1 MTENELGSDNIR
13 DTHWLGE
20 VVDNNDPLKHGRCK
34 VKVYGKFD
42 TIPTEA
48 IPWAAPSNTLAPG
61 QHFVPRIGD
70 IVAITFDNGNIY
82 LPMYSYHI
90 NQNAELKKEVLDG
103 AANAHDVISLIYDA
117 MRNFRFYVSKED
129 GLILTTG
136 DDNHKSPMIRFNDG
150 KIYLNAESIF
160 ISSNWQDEKEPAVK
174 GETLRKILDDFMAA
188 FLAHKHPT
196 SNGPSGP
203 PLPAESTKISA
214 VKGKLETIKQVKAGS
229 STASNNGGTGSA
241 PSSGTAP
248 SSTQGSAAASL
259 NPIGSTGPTTPAPS
273 VTANS
278 TNLTAGAQ
286 GSQAPATN
294 ETPVTYSTEDEIIL
308 DPNGAPV
315 PVSGITSMGEEIDND
330 DKSSGNDLST
340 SFYNGNASSKQLNA
354 IINTVEATLAAGE
367 KHGSCARF
375 TYNHAKNYVSGLKG
389 KSMTKGASSVA
400 GGNANGSGYHAA
412 LSSLGYRKLVLGSNI
427 SKGELSNA
435 LKQDYDIG
443 DIVVYWAAN
452 GDAEASCRKYGHT
465 QIFTGAFHQRS
476 NGHKWSTDNRNNYNT
491 YFVYGGKSHSKW
503 NLLLFK
509 APTA

>member
-42 TIPTEA
+42 TIPTDA

-61 QHFVPRIGD
+61 QHFVPRVGD

-103 AANAHDVISLIYDA
+103 AAAAHDVISLIYDA

-136 DDNHKSPMIRFNDG
+136 EDNHKSPMIRFNDG

-188 FLAHKHPT
+188 FVAHKHPT
-196 SNGPSGP
+196 PNGPSGP
-203 PLPAESTKISA
+203 PLPADSTKVSA
-214 VKGKLETIKQVKAGS
+214 IKGKLETIKQVKAGS
-229 STASNNGGTGSA
+229 STSGGGGNTGGT
-241 PSSGTAP
+241 PSSGTAANSTGGGANATS
-248 SSTQGSAAASL
+248 SSTGSGPAS
-259 NPIGSTGPTTPAPS
+259 PAPS
-273 VTANS
+273 VSAGAATPA
-278 TNLTAGAQ
+278 TGAQ
-286 GSQAPATN
+286 GAQPSVSN
-294 ETPVTYSTEDEIIL
+294 ETPVTYSTVDEIIL

-315 PVSGITSMGEEIDND
+315 AVSGVTTGDEEIDND
-330 DKSSGNDLST
+330 DKNSGNDLST

-354 IINTVEATLAAGE
+354 IINTVESTLAAGE

-375 TYNHAKNYVSGLKG
+375 TYNHAKNYIAGLSGK
-389 KSMTKGASSVA
+389 KMTKGAISAA
-400 GGNANGSGYHAA
+400 GGNANGSGYHSA
-412 LSSLGYRKLVLGSNI
+412 LTSLGYRKMVLGTNI
-427 SKGELSNA
+427 SKGELANA

-443 DIVVYWAAN
+443 DVVVYWATS

-491 YFVYGGKSHSKW
+491 NFVYGGKSHSKW

-509 APTA
+509 APSA